1 MLGIRSG
8 KNVDIRGF
16 WKFDLRIVTIVEDNF
31 IWGSKRVNLM
41 EVGRFERT
49 EFQDDFPQRSRP
61 ALP

>member
-1 MLGIRSG
+1 MGR
-8 KNVDIRGF
+8 NVDIRGF

-31 IWGSKRVNLM
+31 IWGSKRVTLM

-49 EFQDDFPQRSRP
+49 DEFQDDFPQRTRF